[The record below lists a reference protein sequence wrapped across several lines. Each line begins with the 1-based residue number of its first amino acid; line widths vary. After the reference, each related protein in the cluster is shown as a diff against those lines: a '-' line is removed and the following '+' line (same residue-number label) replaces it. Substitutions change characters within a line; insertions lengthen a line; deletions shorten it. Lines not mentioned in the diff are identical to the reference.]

1 MSTSCWRGCRWVRL
15 QLVLCEVDGEDRAQE
30 QMLGKLEELA
40 QQLHRRPYLPR
51 TTPERTLCLLC
62 ALFRVRPHL
71 RKQITYSCLYNSSSM
86 DVPHAVAGNW
96 PD

>member
-1 MSTSCWRGCRWVRL
+1 MRL
-15 QLVLCEVDGEDRAQE
+15 QLVLCEVNGEDWAQE

-71 RKQITYSCLYNSSSM
+71 RKQIPSSRHCNSSSM
-86 DVPHAVAGNW
+86 DVAHAVAEI
-96 PD
+96 